1 MPIEADIIHLKKNPV
16 RLGILNIFKQ
26 IYEIYPTRSRNETTL
41 SCKINFYENNKLNNG

>member
-26 IYEIYPTRSRNETTL
+26 NLWNL
-41 SCKINFYENNKLNNG
+41 SYSE